1 MSLTPQRLTP
11 HTKDSA
17 PVETEDEVSP
27 RTPAKTASEQA
38 GWLRAV
44 AIAATFATLII
55 LAGWLRGAAI
65 WPEATGL
72 NESPY
77 DDEGVYATAAQLLAQ
92 GKHPY
97 RDFLYAHPPLG
108 PVLLA
113 PAVDYRFTTWGS
125 PTSFMMLRYA
135 SVAYGAL
142 TVGLVF
148 LIAWRL
154 WGLAGGLVSAAFLAL
169 DPNAIWA
176 SRHVMLEGPLFFLAA
191 LAVLAYVLAREEERP
206 PMALLFLAGFFA
218 AAAGGVKLQGL
229 IVLAAMVVDLL
240 IRRRGILLVNLLV
253 GAALFCL
260 PLWGYLYWLSASDPL
275 GQFVFLQLLRPG
287 DGVTGLFN
295 RAQALWSGG
304 WLLLAVGGLALLALP
319 GLLFRP
325 DPLRRAERAK
335 RRRAAAQGGMDLPRL
350 SLVDGSVSDA
360 PSRRGVR
367 SAMAAL
373 GSTSRVEPEHPSR
386 GWTLL
391 LPWLALVIG
400 ALALNRSFYDHYGAH
415 LSLPLAILAGA
426 LPLVVVRG
434 LQADWTGRLVGVG
447 LTAAACALVIWLG
460 PATWDAIQ
468 ERQEDRLYTIVSRYA
483 TDAVGPDAGI
493 LAMDTQFSY
502 RAARRPA
509 REDRDRFVVDSYGML
524 LYHGLGIKDTPLT
537 ERLRRVISDTPGRD
551 PYAIM
556 WRPAAQAQLRASIER
571 SDLVIIDKTSDGR
584 LTDDTRTWLAGRGRL
599 AERQDRYAIYRIQR

>member
-11 HTKDSA
+11 NTNASA
-17 PVETEDEVSP
+17 PVEAGEDASP
-27 RTPAKTASEQA
+27 RTPANTVSEQS

-55 LAGWLRGAAI
+55 LAAWLRGAAI
-65 WPEATGL
+65 WPEAAGL

-97 RDFLYAHPPLG
+97 RDFLFAHPPLG
-108 PVLLA
+108 PALLA
-113 PAVDYRFTTWGS
+113 PAVDYRYTTWGS

-154 WGLAGGLVSAAFLAL
+154 WGLAGGLVGATLLAL

-191 LAVLAYVLAREEERP
+191 LAVLAYILAREEDRP
-206 PMALLFLAGFFA
+206 PMALLLLAGFFA

-229 IVLAAMVVDLL
+229 IVLAAMAIDLL
-240 IRRRGILLVNLLV
+240 VRRRGVLLANLLI

-260 PLWGYLYWLSASDPL
+260 PLWGYLLWLGASDPL

-287 DGVTGLFN
+287 DGLVGQLD

-325 DPLRRAERAK
+325 DQLRRAERAK
-335 RRRAAAQGGMDLPRL
+335 RRRASAQGGMDLPRL

-367 SAMAAL
+367 SAPRR
-373 GSTSRVEPEHPSR
+373 GSSRSIP
-386 GWTLL
+386 
-391 LPWLALVIG
+391 
-400 ALALNRSFYDHYGAH
+400 
-415 LSLPLAILAGA
+415 AGA
-426 LPLVVVRG
+426 
-434 LQADWTGRLVGVG
+434 GRCCSPGS
-447 LTAAACALVIWLG
+447 
-460 PATWDAIQ
+460 PSQ
-468 ERQEDRLYTIVSRYA
+468 SPRSR
-483 TDAVGPDAGI
+483 
-493 LAMDTQFSY
+493 
-502 RAARRPA
+502 
-509 REDRDRFVVDSYGML
+509 
-524 LYHGLGIKDTPLT
+524 
-537 ERLRRVISDTPGRD
+537 
-551 PYAIM
+551 
-556 WRPAAQAQLRASIER
+556 
-571 SDLVIIDKTSDGR
+571 
-584 LTDDTRTWLAGRGRL
+584 
-599 AERQDRYAIYRIQR
+599 